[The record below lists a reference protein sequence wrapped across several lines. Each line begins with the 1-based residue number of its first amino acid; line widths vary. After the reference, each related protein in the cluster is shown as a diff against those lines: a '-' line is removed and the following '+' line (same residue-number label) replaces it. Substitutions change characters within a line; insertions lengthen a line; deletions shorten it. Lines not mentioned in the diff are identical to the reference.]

1 MKVTTISANIRYSQ
15 DTGHGAW
22 KVIEL
27 GAEATID
34 AKDSWQ
40 QAQQQLYGE
49 LSQQLQKMW
58 ANGKTAQN
66 GHGSAGDSSK
76 ASEPSQAPEH
86 WCQAHQTEFK
96 RYERQGKVWYSHKT
110 GSGAR
115 RSNRLT
121 RGKKKSP

>member
-1 MKVTTISANIRYSQ
+1 MKVTTISANIRYSL

-40 QAQQQLYGE
+40 QAQHQLYGE

-66 GHGSAGDSSK
+66 DHDSAVETIK
-76 ASEPSQAPEH
+76 ATEPAPAPPNPEH
-86 WCQAHQTEFK
+86 WCREHQTEFK
-96 RYERQGKVWYSHKT
+96 RHERQGRVWFSHK
-110 GSGAR
+110 APD
-115 RSNRLT
+115 
-121 RGKKKSP
+121 GKWCKEK